1 MTHTLRSPREKRKI
15 AATLSESEF
24 GRTAFTHTM
33 GASPGVR
40 SDQVQTQEK
49 LMFKKTQTEENH
61 APVATQPA
69 AADPVMVRTRSVSV
83 IGPTLV
89 FKGELSA
96 DEDLVIQGTIEG
108 TIAHHKKNLTV
119 GKEGRVKAD
128 IHAASV
134 AIEGH
139 VDGDIHGDDFVE
151 LAKSAVVTGNIF
163 CARIKM
169 ADGARFNGSIEMVSQ
184 PSSQAKL
191 SVAEDLPRESSRDP
205 ARAHNLGA

>member
-1 MTHTLRSPREKRKI
+1 
-15 AATLSESEF
+15 
-24 GRTAFTHTM
+24 
-33 GASPGVR
+33 
-40 SDQVQTQEK
+40 
-49 LMFKKTQTEENH
+49 MFKKTQADETP
-61 APVATQPA
+61 AVTSQPA

-119 GKEGRVKAD
+119 GREGRVKAD
-128 IHAASV
+128 INAASV
-134 AIEGH
+134 VIEGH
-139 VDGDIHGDDFVE
+139 VDGDIHGDDFVD

-169 ADGARFNGSIEMVSQ
+169 ADGARFNGSIEMGSPPAAQ
-184 PSSQAKL
+184 TRLA
-191 SVAEDLPRESSRDP
+191 VAEDLSRQPARDFAMDSPRDP
-205 ARAHNLGA
+205 SRTHKLGA

>member
-1 MTHTLRSPREKRKI
+1 
-15 AATLSESEF
+15 
-24 GRTAFTHTM
+24 
-33 GASPGVR
+33 
-40 SDQVQTQEK
+40 
-49 LMFKKTQTEENH
+49 MFKKTQADET
-61 APVATQPA
+61 PA
-69 AADPVMVRTRSVSV
+69 ATNHPAATDPVMVRTRSVSV

-119 GKEGRVKAD
+119 GREGRVKAD
-128 IHAASV
+128 INAASV
-134 AIEGH
+134 VIEGH

-169 ADGARFNGSIEMVSQ
+169 ADGARFNGSIEMASQ
-184 PSSQAKL
+184 PATQTRLA
-191 SVAEDLPRESSRDP
+191 VAEDLSRQPARDSTMESSRDP
-205 ARAHNLGA
+205 SRTHKLGA

>member
-1 MTHTLRSPREKRKI
+1 
-15 AATLSESEF
+15 
-24 GRTAFTHTM
+24 
-33 GASPGVR
+33 
-40 SDQVQTQEK
+40 
-49 LMFKKTQTEENH
+49 MFKKSHEEDKPTE
-61 APVATQPA
+61 VSSPA
-69 AADPVMVRTRSVSV
+69 AADPVSVRTRSVSV

-128 IHAASV
+128 IHASSV

-139 VDGDIHGDDFVE
+139 VDGDIHGDDYVE
-151 LAKSAVVTGNIF
+151 LAKSAVVRGNIF

-169 ADGARFNGSIEMVSQ
+169 ADGARFNGSIDMGN
-184 PSSQAKL
+184 QAKL
-191 SVAEDLPRESSRDP
+191 AVADEP
-205 ARAHNLGA
+205 AKPHAQPQTHKVGGQ

>member
-1 MTHTLRSPREKRKI
+1 
-15 AATLSESEF
+15 
-24 GRTAFTHTM
+24 
-33 GASPGVR
+33 
-40 SDQVQTQEK
+40 
-49 LMFKKTQTEENH
+49 MFKKTE
-61 APVATQPA
+61 APEKQAPAATQPA

-128 IHAASV
+128 INAASV
-134 AIEGH
+134 TIEGH
-139 VDGDIHGDDFVE
+139 VEGDIHGDDFVE

-163 CARIKM
+163 CGRIKM
-169 ADGARFNGSIEMVSQ
+169 ADGATFNGSIEMASRPAGQ
-184 PSSQAKL
+184 QAKL
-191 SVAEDLPRESSRDP
+191 SVAEDPGREASRDSS
-205 ARAHNLGA
+205 AKTHNLGA

>member
-1 MTHTLRSPREKRKI
+1 
-15 AATLSESEF
+15 
-24 GRTAFTHTM
+24 
-33 GASPGVR
+33 
-40 SDQVQTQEK
+40 
-49 LMFKKTQTEENH
+49 MFKKPVEEQRERP
-61 APVATQPA
+61 AQASEPA
-69 AADPVMVRTRSVSV
+69 ASEPSTVRTRNVSV

-134 AIEGH
+134 SIEGQ
-139 VDGDIHGDDFVE
+139 VEGDIHGDDYVE

-163 CARIKM
+163 CARIRM
-169 ADGARFNGSIEMVSQ
+169 ADGASFNGSIEMGRQ
-184 PSSQAKL
+184 APSAQVQGTGNQARL
-191 SVAEDLPRESSRDP
+191 AVADDP
-205 ARAHNLGA
+205 GARAHKLGA

>member
-1 MTHTLRSPREKRKI
+1 
-15 AATLSESEF
+15 
-24 GRTAFTHTM
+24 
-33 GASPGVR
+33 
-40 SDQVQTQEK
+40 
-49 LMFKKTQTEENH
+49 MFKKAIDEEPT
-61 APVATQPA
+61 PVSNQPA
-69 AADPVMVRTRSVSV
+69 ASDPVTVRTRNVSV

-128 IHAASV
+128 IHAAAV

-139 VDGDIHGDDFVE
+139 VDGDIHGDDYVE
-151 LAKSAVVTGNIF
+151 LAKSAVVRGNIF

-169 ADGARFNGSIEMVSQ
+169 ADGARFNGSVEMGNQ
-184 PSSQAKL
+184 PKL
-191 SVAEDLPRESSRDP
+191 AVADDP
-205 ARAHNLGA
+205 ARAHKLGA